1 MLKIILKLN
10 NSYNRNYFLFTT
22 YYLLAQGEMIMINKQ
37 NLWFV
42 TLFSLIL
49 ILGIYYVSID
59 DDVKSVLKTEEVDNS
74 TPVVEITESD
84 VLVALEVE
92 RDEEKQTLMEEYQD
106 ILLDTSSTVQE
117 KNTAYEN
124 MQKLNNSVNDE
135 KKIKDL
141 IKEKFK
147 LESFVKIKDNTISIV
162 ALKNEHDNNLANQII
177 RSVQELFPE
186 EKYITV
192 KFKK

>member
-1 MLKIILKLN
+1 
-10 NSYNRNYFLFTT
+10 
-22 YYLLAQGEMIMINKQ
+22 MINKQ

-117 KNTAYEN
+117 KNTAYEK

-162 ALKNEHDNNLANQII
+162 VLKNEHDNNLANQII

>member
-1 MLKIILKLN
+1 
-10 NSYNRNYFLFTT
+10 
-22 YYLLAQGEMIMINKQ
+22 MINKQ

>member
-1 MLKIILKLN
+1 
-10 NSYNRNYFLFTT
+10 
-22 YYLLAQGEMIMINKQ
+22 MINKQ

-59 DDVKSVLKTEEVDNS
+59 DEVESVLKSENNNNKEVI
-74 TPVVEITESD
+74 EITESD

-92 RDEEKQTLMEEYQD
+92 SDEEKQALMEEYQNV
-106 ILLDTSSTVQE
+106 LLNAESTIQE
-117 KNTAYEN
+117 KNAAYEN
-124 MQKLNNSVNDE
+124 LQKLNNTKANE
-135 KKIKDL
+135 TKIKNL

-147 LESFVKIKDNTISIV
+147 MNAFVKIDDNAISLVI
-162 ALKNEHDNNLANQII
+162 AEKEHNTEIANNII
-177 RSVQELFPE
+177 REVQKLFNE

-192 KFKK
+192 KFNA